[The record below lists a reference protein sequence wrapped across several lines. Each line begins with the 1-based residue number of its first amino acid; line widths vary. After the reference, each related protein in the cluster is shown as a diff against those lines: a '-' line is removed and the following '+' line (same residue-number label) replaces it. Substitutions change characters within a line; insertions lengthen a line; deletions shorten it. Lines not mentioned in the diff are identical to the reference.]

1 MLARKRGE
9 TEIVRVL
16 IAAGGKETTVTKKA
30 EPNGPRELPNGG
42 EEKAIK
48 LALER
53 SIPELQKTALASKD
67 AFIRHAS
74 KQDCVS
80 CHQQY
85 VPMAA
90 LAFAKK
96 TGAGIDTEME
106 GQLLAMVRR
115 NGTNISDL
123 TFETT
128 FHPEPAHS
136 YGYEL
141 FGLSARQEAP
151 TRDIDAVIHHLL
163 IIQGKDGN
171 WYNNLPRPP
180 IQTSDVGATAL
191 AVHALSKYG
200 FPGRRQEIK
209 ERIERARQW
218 MRRYNQR
225 TPKSEPGNCLAWS
238 GRAKRRR
245 RRENSRRLCS
255 RNSAPM
261 AVGASC
267 PDCEPMPTL
276 PDRVSTRLR
285 SREQRRTGRV
295 ERGLAFLLKSQQ
307 EDGTWFVARRAF
319 PFQPTMKSGFS
330 YGRDSWVSSAG
341 TSWATIALALGLP
354 EQRYQ
359 ASAEQ

>member
-1 MLARKRGE
+1 
-9 TEIVRVL
+9 
-16 IAAGGKETTVTKKA
+16 
-30 EPNGPRELPNGG
+30 
-42 EEKAIK
+42 
-48 LALER
+48 
-53 SIPELQKTALASKD
+53 
-67 AFIRHAS
+67 
-74 KQDCVS
+74 
-80 CHQQY
+80 
-85 VPMAA
+85 
-90 LAFAKK
+90 
-96 TGAGIDTEME
+96 ME

-141 FGLSARQEAP
+141 FGLSARKEAP
-151 TRDIDAVIHHLL
+151 TRDIDAVVHHLL

-200 FPGRRQEIK
+200 FPGRRQEIG
-209 ERIERARQW
+209 ERIERARRWLEKVQPANTEERAW
-218 MRRYNQR
+218 QLLGLVWAASSEKEAEKTQQLAAALLQEQR
-225 TPKSEPGNCLAWS
+225 ADGGWSQLPK
-238 GRAKRRR
+238 
-245 RRENSRRLCS
+245 
-255 RNSAPM
+255 
-261 AVGASC
+261 
-267 PDCEPMPTL
+267 
-276 PDRVSTRLR
+276 LR
-285 SREQRRTGRV
+285 SDAYATGQSLYALKVAGTAPNRA
-295 ERGLAFLLKSQQ
+295 EFKRGLEFLLKAQK

-330 YGRDSWVSSAG
+330 HGRDSWISSAG